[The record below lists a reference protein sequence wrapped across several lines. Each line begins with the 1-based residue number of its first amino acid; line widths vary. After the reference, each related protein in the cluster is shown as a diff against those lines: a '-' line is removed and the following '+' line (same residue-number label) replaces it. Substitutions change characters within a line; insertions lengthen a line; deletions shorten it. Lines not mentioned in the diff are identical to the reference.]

1 MAFTFTT
8 PGLGPADYG
17 RKSLGGFGSSTAKW
31 GDTFKPQTAFGGST
45 VTGSA
50 VSPLGPEAFAGSQA
64 MGTGQQGYGS
74 IYGPISAGLQLAQ
87 GVFQFRQYNQMADAY
102 GTSYKD
108 LMARSGQVLEQG
120 LQTAI
125 DIRQEGGRFIGSQM
139 AAFGKSGSAFEGS
152 PVSVVIETQRRIDQA
167 AERTVEQAR
176 RDQAALYRQAKQAKK
191 QEKSAKLAGIG
202 SLIGSGGAAA
212 GLLFGGPFAAIGMLG
227 AAGFGLAATS

>member
-1 MAFTFTT
+1 M
-8 PGLGPADYG
+8 G
-17 RKSLGGFGSSTAKW
+17 
-31 GDTFKPQTAFGGST
+31 
-45 VTGSA
+45 
-50 VSPLGPEAFAGSQA
+50 AFAGSTTSGSLWQPDSA
-64 MGTGQQGYGS
+64 FSGSRVTGSVAQPGDSGFPLSNPEGKYGS

-87 GVFQFRQYNQMADAY
+87 GVFQYQQYNQMADAY

-125 DIRQEGGRFIGSQM
+125 DIRQEGSRFVGSQM

-167 AERTVEQAR
+167 AERVIEQAR
-176 RDQAALYRQAKQAKK
+176 RDQAALYRQAKAAKK

-202 SLIGSGGAAA
+202 SMIGAGGAAA
-212 GLLFGGPFAAIGMLG
+212 GLLFGGPFAAIGALG
-227 AAGFGLAATS
+227 AVGFGLAATS